1 LFIFVDKNIYC
12 DIFPLHKQETSTQTE
27 VERNTMAQDW
37 FYRRAGSEFGAMA
50 AADLKR
56 LAASGQL
63 GPQDEVRKAGMAT
76 WVQARFVKGLFPEAP
91 ADMTDRLIQAA
102 EVLLRTKDYKRAEAS
117 FSQVLD
123 IEPKYVQAWV
133 GKAKAIGFQTWAA
146 APTGL
151 VIQHAFED
159 RSELAI
165 LCLEEARRI
174 CVTEDESLLV
184 EKSKS
189 EIIQFTIKVL
199 CDAARDIYHAMKA
212 NRESGLLFTRIGPA
226 AGIQNNFVGGKAVP
240 MLQRCRELDPEN
252 QTVLTLLAE
261 ALEFCGDT
269 KSALD
274 TRAALSPKG
283 NGVLEIKWKH
293 PPTIY
298 FSTRVLVDGQEKVVP
313 HFFKDVIELLLPSGG
328 HEVQVTHKHRLI
340 GLKVSASANI
350 LVEDKLV
357 TRWQILGHH
366 GFPPKIFLVPT

>member
-1 LFIFVDKNIYC
+1 
-12 DIFPLHKQETSTQTE
+12 
-27 VERNTMAQDW
+27 MAQEW
-37 FYRRAGSEFGAMA
+37 FYRRAGSEFGAMT

-91 ADMTDRLIQAA
+91 ADMTDSIIQAA

-123 IEPKYVQAWV
+123 IKPKYVQAWV
-133 GKAKAIGFQTWAA
+133 GKAKAIGFQTWAS

-151 VIQHAFED
+151 IIQYAFED
-159 RSELAI
+159 RSELAL

-189 EIIQFTIKVL
+189 EIIQFTVNVL
-199 CDAARDIYHAMKA
+199 HDAASVIYQAMA
-212 NRESGLLFTRIGPA
+212 AHRESGLLFTRIGAA
-226 AGIQNNFVGGKAVP
+226 AGIQNSFVGGKAVP

-252 QTVLTLLAE
+252 QSVLKLLAE
-261 ALEFCGDT
+261 ALDFCGDT

-274 TRAALSPKG
+274 TRAAHSPNG
-283 NGVLEIKWKH
+283 SGVLEIKWKFAPH
-293 PPTIY
+293 L
-298 FSTRVLVDGQEKVVP
+298 FNTRVFVDGQKKIVP
-313 HFFKDVIELLLPSGG
+313 WSFKDVIELLLPSGR
-328 HEVQVTHKHRLI
+328 HEV
-340 GLKVSASANI
+340 KVQNIILFGVGPTLSASANI

-357 TRWQILGHH
+357 TRWQMLSRP
-366 GFPPKIFLVPT
+366 GFPTMKISLVPA